1 MALAKHKSVPKDL
14 KRLMK
19 RVEAH
24 PQVKK
29 VVLQETEPCR
39 HRYAHGT
46 IRVLG
51 ETQAG
56 LRLNGY
62 FQGGVIRFF
71 LVCDEKAAV
80 RAWVDKNGKE

>member
-24 PQVKK
+24 PLVKK

-51 ETQAG
+51 ETPAG

-71 LVCDEKAAV
+71 LVTDEKDAV
-80 RAWVDKNGKE
+80 RAWVEKQCKV